1 MAKKQTSRL
10 TEIYLA
16 QRAKGGGLGS
26 ALVERAKERFD
37 PRQTF
42 SQSGLLAAMLPSVFK
57 AYKSPTRAMA
67 KKPSPM
73 IERESSFS
81 PSLEGKVDLLVEES
95 RAVKINTKMMAK
107 NSLVMPMMAR
117 DLNLI
122 RQNVQKITKIQGASA
137 ATKSD
142 MFFKRSA
149 EREKEYEEKKEKE
162 LAYGVGKKLPFAKDS
177 KEKGSGVLGLLGG
190 AFGGI
195 GSALGGIAGAA
206 GGILGSVGGIIT
218 SILGG
223 IGGLVGGAF
232 SGIFSILGSAL
243 SGMGI
248 YGVILAG
255 AAGFALYSLWKS
267 LDFSGVGSGIGDS
280 LKSIKDALSGLYDEL
295 DKMTGG
301 KLSEFVEDTKKMF
314 QSTVNK
320 IAAGLDTAIS
330 LFKDLGTAVLKDM
343 YGFMINLFQENK
355 GKILGMIAIGA
366 MGALGGFNTLTGAAV
381 SLAIAAA
388 MAAYGKM
395 TGEKTIEEARSENEA
410 LKAELQKTMKEGK
423 QVATYDEMG
432 NVTGYVTAGQRASDI
447 EDKIKANEA
456 FIREKESRTSNTQGV
471 LDRFNVGNVKD
482 EYERNLAI
490 REETSPTPIAGQE
503 GPATEKQKA
512 TAVSTAKGFVGKTGA
527 DFVASMEGFAGKAYL
542 DPPNNTKNQYSVGYG
557 HLITEAEA
565 KQGYINLG
573 DGKKITVK
581 GPGGKDTVV
590 TKDEAKDLLNT
601 DIPKYEAIAS
611 KGLGVDAWQKLN
623 QDQKNALT
631 SLAYNGG
638 PGQINY
644 LVKNGLRD
652 AILKGDMQAASKIIY
667 EKGWK
672 SSGGKYLAGLDTRR
686 MKESTLFASSVQGA
700 EVPTQMAGAPPPP
713 TPAAAAPGKKE
724 TTTGKTQVASMT
736 FPLTPTTG
744 RDISTGTTQVA
755 EAKMTSRDVAPN
767 VTNITNNN
775 VKSSPGSGATSN
787 ASVYDDLFAQL
798 VAKAI

>member
-1 MAKKQTSRL
+1 MAKKQSSRL

-16 QRAKGGGLGS
+16 QKSRGGGLGS
-26 ALVERAKERFD
+26 ALVERAKEKFD

-42 SQSGLLAAMLPSVFK
+42 SQSGLLAAMLPSLFK
-57 AYKSPTRAMA
+57 AYKSPTRAVA
-67 KKPSPM
+67 KKTSPL
-73 IERESSFS
+73 IEKESSS
-81 PSLEGKVDLLVEES
+81 PSLEGKIDLLVEES

-117 DLNLI
+117 DMNLI

-142 MFFKRSA
+142 MFFKRSS

-177 KEKGSGVLGLLGG
+177 KEKGSGILGLLGG

-206 GGILGSVGGIIT
+206 GGVLGSVGGIIT

-320 IAAGLDTAIS
+320 IAAGLDTAIG

-395 TGEKTIEEARSENEA
+395 TGEKTIEEARTENEA
-410 LKAELQKTMKEGK
+410 LKAELQKTMKEGE
-423 QVATYDEMG
+423 QVATYDEQG
-432 NVTGYVTAGQRASDI
+432 YVTGYVTAGQRASDI
-447 EDKIKANEA
+447 EDKIRANEA

-490 REETSPTPIAGQE
+490 REGTSPTPIAGQE
-503 GPATEKQKA
+503 GPATEKQRA
-512 TAVSTAKGFVGKTGA
+512 TAVSTAKGFVGKSA
-527 DFVASMEGFAGKAYL
+527 SDFVASMEGFAGKAYL

-573 DGKKITVK
+573 DGKKIIVK

-590 TKDEAKDLLNT
+590 SKDEAKELLNS
-601 DIPKYEAIAS
+601 DIPKYEAIAT

-638 PGQINY
+638 SGQINY

-686 MKESTLFASSVQGA
+686 MKESTLFASSLQGTEA
-700 EVPTQMAGAPPPP
+700 PTQMAG
-713 TPAAAAPGKKE
+713 TPAPAPSKKE

-744 RDISTGTTQVA
+744 RDISAGTTQVA

-798 VAKAI
+798 VSKAI

>member
-1 MAKKQTSRL
+1 MAKKQSSRL
-10 TEIYLA
+10 TEIYLS
-16 QRAKGGGLGS
+16 QKAKGGGLGS
-26 ALVERAKERFD
+26 ALVERAKEKFD

-42 SQSGLLAAMLPSVFK
+42 SQSGLLAAMLPSLFK
-57 AYKSPTRAMA
+57 AYKSPTRAA
-67 KKPSPM
+67 LKKTSPL
-73 IERESSFS
+73 IEKESSFS

-117 DLNLI
+117 DMNLI

-162 LAYGVGKKLPFAKDS
+162 LAYGVGKKLPFTKDS
-177 KEKGSGVLGLLGG
+177 KGKDSGILGLLGG

-206 GGILGSVGGIIT
+206 GGVLGSVGGIIT

-320 IAAGLDTAIS
+320 IAAGLDTAIG

-395 TGEKTIEEARSENEA
+395 TGEKTIEEARTENEA

-432 NVTGYVTAGQRASDI
+432 NVTGYTTAGQRASDI
-447 EDKIKANEA
+447 EDKIRANEA

-490 REETSPTPIAGQE
+490 REGTSPTPIVGQE

-512 TAVSTAKGFVGKTGA
+512 TAVSTAKGFVGKSSA

-542 DPPNNTKNQYSVGYG
+542 DPPNNNKNQYSVGFG

-573 DGKKITVK
+573 DGKKIIVK

-590 TKDEAKDLLNT
+590 SKDEAKELLNS
-601 DIPKYEAIAS
+601 DIPKYESIAS

-686 MKESTLFASSVQGA
+686 MKESTLFASSIQGS
-700 EVPTQMAGAPPPP
+700 EVPTQMAGTPSPAP
-713 TPAAAAPGKKE
+713 TSNKKE
-724 TTTGKTQVASMT
+724 ASTGKTQVASMN

-744 RDISTGTTQVA
+744 KDISTGTTQVA
-755 EAKMTSRDVAPN
+755 EAKMTNREVAPN

-775 VKSSPGSGATSN
+775 VRSSSGSGATSN

-798 VAKAI
+798 VAKAV